1 MKDITDVVKNI
12 SEIYDSDVAFT
23 VLKDFERV
31 IDELDVYVFKNVKLQ
46 NNLYIYYIRC
56 CYRMLSACFN
66 NYIIIC

>member
-31 IDELDVYVFKNVKLQ
+31 LDDLDIYVYDNWPEGEIVHGPKISRHWVTCAF
-46 NNLYIYYIRC
+46 
-56 CYRMLSACFN
+56 M
-66 NYIIIC
+66 